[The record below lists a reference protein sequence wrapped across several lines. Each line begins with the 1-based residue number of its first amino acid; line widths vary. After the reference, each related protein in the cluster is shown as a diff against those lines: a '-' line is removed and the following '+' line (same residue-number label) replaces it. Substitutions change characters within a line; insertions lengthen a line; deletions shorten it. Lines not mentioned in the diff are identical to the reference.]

1 MKKNLCIVL
10 ILINSLLFIGCGA
23 YSFTGG
29 STGDAKTLQIDF
41 FPNQAPLV
49 EPSLSQ
55 SFTQGLQDLF
65 TRQTNLT
72 LTKE

>member
-1 MKKNLCIVL
+1 MTKFIFTALFL
-10 ILINSLLFIGCGA
+10 IGSLLLISCGA

-49 EPSLSQ
+49 EPSLKS
-55 SFTQGLQDLF
+55 SFHNRFARFIYT
-65 TRQTNLT
+65 TN
-72 LTKE
+72 